1 MNFTKIHP
9 MGVEL
14 MHADWGTDRHDI
26 ANNCFLW
33 HNQMCLKSPVSVS
46 MQICRVG
53 IHLFM
58 RTDRQT
64 DVMKL
69 MVTFH
74 DYFVYTPK
82 KKRMLNMVT
91 CAFLSVLFLVTLWI
105 NMNVFCIFWFQIV
118 VFELFT
124 AGTQIVFTDRPI
136 LGPVFA
142 EWYMSA
148 IENVYQDMSTGWHLT
163 NVCIFDMGFQVSTV
177 IVVQMMF
184 LFGFYT
190 MN

>member
-1 MNFTKIHP
+1 
-9 MGVEL
+9 
-14 MHADWGTDRHDI
+14 
-26 ANNCFLW
+26 
-33 HNQMCLKSPVSVS
+33 MCLKSPVSVS

-142 EWYMSA
+142 E
-148 IENVYQDMSTGWHLT
+148 
-163 NVCIFDMGFQVSTV
+163 
-177 IVVQMMF
+177 
-184 LFGFYT
+184 
-190 MN
+190 